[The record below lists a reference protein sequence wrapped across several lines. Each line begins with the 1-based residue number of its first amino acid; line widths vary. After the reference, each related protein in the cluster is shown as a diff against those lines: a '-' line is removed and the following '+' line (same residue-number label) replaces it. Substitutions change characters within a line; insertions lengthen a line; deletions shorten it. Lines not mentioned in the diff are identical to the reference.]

1 MIQEITAQGRN
12 LEEMNVKA
20 EMHHNVLWKNSE
32 EALCQTAPVFCQ
44 THMAE

>member
-20 EMHHNVLWKNSE
+20 EMQHNVLWKKSE
-32 EALCQTAPVFCQ
+32 EATEEEIVSNSSSIL
-44 THMAE
+44 